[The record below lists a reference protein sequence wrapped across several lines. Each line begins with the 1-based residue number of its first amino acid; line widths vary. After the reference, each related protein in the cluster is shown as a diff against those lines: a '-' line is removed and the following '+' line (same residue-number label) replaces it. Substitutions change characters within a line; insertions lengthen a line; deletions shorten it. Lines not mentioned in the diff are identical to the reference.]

1 MVVLDVFSSFDGV
14 TYKVHFRVLQYLQ
27 WLFSSG
33 HVDFMTCFMV
43 QWFIHV
49 MIHYFMYHASSS
61 VYLYLPSKKWPFF
74 GILPSDHLPLFS
86 LQKPLSHRRW
96 NAKTVGKHATLPP
109 WDCDKNEG
117 KGCKFVNGWTPRI
130 FQIFQI
136 LPAWMISSF
145 LEHTRS
151 KMVSNM
157 CFDGNSF
164 SHKLWFQWKNRTRTK
179 QDALHC
185 DARLGKF
192 VVFPLDH
199 DSGGVWG
206 PNQGLALSMAPN
218 DVHQS
223 QEETQMNMR
232 NIAFHSSTKKHAF
245 ADPSEI
251 VISQQRPRKWLLL
264 KPVSYSCEGHIGPS
278 TKRNKRHKSLFDN
291 KCHGVAIDL
300 VWICLEGIVKN
311 I

>member
-1 MVVLDVFSSFDGV
+1 MTLFLGARWFHDLLHGSMVH
-14 TYKVHFRVLQYLQ
+14 T
-27 WLFSSG
+27 
-33 HVDFMTCFMV
+33 
-43 QWFIHV
+43 WFI

-61 VYLYLPSKKWPFF
+61 VSSKQKMTLFWHLAIWPSP
-74 GILPSDHLPLFS
+74 PFS
-86 LQKPLSHRRW
+86 LQNPLSHRRW

-117 KGCKFVNGWTPRI
+117 KGCKLVNGWTPRI
-130 FQIFQI
+130 FQIFQV
-136 LPAWMISSF
+136 LPDFWSTQGP
-145 LEHTRS
+145 E
-151 KMVSNM
+151 
-157 CFDGNSF
+157 
-164 SHKLWFQWKNRTRTK
+164 WFQRCVLMAILSPTNYGSSGKNRTRTK
-179 QDALHC
+179 QDALHW

-192 VVFPLDH
+192 VVFFHWTMTLEGFGPK
-199 DSGGVWG
+199 SGCCFEHGAKRCPSVPG
-206 PNQGLALSMAPN
+206 
-218 DVHQS
+218 
-223 QEETQMNMR
+223 R
-232 NIAFHSSTKKHAF
+232 NSNEHEKHCHSSNKKHGF

-251 VISQQRPRKWLLL
+251 VIWQQRPRKWLLL